1 MKAIKRLLGS
11 SGVALL
17 FLGCFS
23 LVVLSQARDRVK
35 PRGGP
40 PHVAHAFPPPPA
52 GFMPSGPMM
61 DGFLFPAMPPTG
73 PNRGGRFGWK
83 RLLDADNDGEITL
96 EEIDEMALNLKALD
110 VDQNGTVTDDELPP
124 NMSWHGGSP
133 PFDAEAAFAPQV
145 AASEEE

>member
-1 MKAIKRLLGS
+1 MKAIKHLLGS

-23 LVVLSQARDRVK
+23 LVVLSQARDRMK
-35 PRGGP
+35 PRGSP
-40 PHVAHAFPPPPA
+40 PHVTPAVPP
-52 GFMPSGPMM
+52 GFGSLPGGPTM
-61 DGFLFPAMPPTG
+61 DGFLFPAMPPAG
-73 PNRGGRFGWK
+73 PSRGGRFGWK

-133 PFDAEAAFAPQV
+133 PFDAEAAFAPRV
-145 AASEEE
+145 AESEEE